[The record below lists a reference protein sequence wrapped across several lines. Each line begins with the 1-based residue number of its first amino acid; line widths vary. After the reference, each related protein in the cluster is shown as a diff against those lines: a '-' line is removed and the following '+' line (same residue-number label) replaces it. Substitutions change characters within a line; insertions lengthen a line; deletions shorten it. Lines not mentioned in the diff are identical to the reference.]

1 MWRALDALRHD
12 PELHALRE
20 RHRAGHS
27 PWLTSAKLKLVDGCN
42 LRCFMCDYW
51 KRDRAGELT
60 TAEVLGVL
68 DDLRSLGCQKVHYTG
83 GELFLRRDAV
93 ELVAAAAERGMRTNL
108 TTNGTALDKSR
119 LRELL
124 RVPVRSVT
132 LSLDSPVN
140 HVHDRIRGQ
149 EGAWKR
155 TVRTLDRL
163 LEKRGPKTRIR
174 VNTVV
179 SRRNVRTL
187 VQMVPF
193 LRERPIDGWLLI
205 PVDGPEAM
213 DADEIRFYNA
223 RIAPVLAEATGVP
236 AFDPW
241 VYGRSE
247 TEIADG
253 AEQRY
258 ARGFYVRH
266 RCHIPW
272 FHTLIGPSGDVY
284 PCCQTHRRMPPLGN
298 VRDRPLREIFAGE
311 AYQALRRRMLVERLP
326 HCAGCDDFTAENR
339 ALAALLD
346 PIDAS
351 ERA

>member
-1 MWRALDALRHD
+1 MWRALDALQND
-12 PELHALRE
+12 PDLAST
-20 RHRAGHS
+20 RAEHVRGGS

-51 KRDRAGELT
+51 KRDRSGELT
-60 TAEVLGVL
+60 TAEVLAIL
-68 DDLRSLGCQKVHYTG
+68 DDLAVLGCQKVHYTG
-83 GELFLRRDAV
+83 GELFLRKDAV
-93 ELVAAAAERGMRTNL
+93 QLVAAAAERGMRTNL
-108 TTNGTALDKSR
+108 TTNGTALDKAR
-119 LRELL
+119 LKDLL

-140 HVHDRIRGQ
+140 HVHDRIRGR

-155 TVRTLDRL
+155 TVRTLDKL
-163 LEKRGPKTRIR
+163 LERRGPKTRIR

-179 SRRNVRTL
+179 SKRNVRTL

-213 DADEIRFYNA
+213 SEDDIRFYNA

-236 AFDPW
+236 DFDPW
-241 VYGRSE
+241 VYGRSDE
-247 TEIADG
+247 DVSLG
-253 AEQRY
+253 AKQRY
-258 ARGFYVRH
+258 ARGYYDRKA
-266 RCHIPW
+266 CHIPW

-298 VRDRPLREIFAGE
+298 VRTTPLREIFAGE
-311 AYQALRRRMLVERLP
+311 AYRRLRARMLVERLP
-326 HCAGCDDFTAENR
+326 HCAECDDFTHENR
-339 ALAALLD
+339 AINDLLE
-346 PIDAS
+346 S
-351 ERA
+351 RSLS